1 MTGKVQCFVA
11 STKEGQNLNGVVM
24 EGAERVIKYH
34 RASVLLN

>member
-11 STKEGQNLNGVVM
+11 STEEGQNLSGVA
-24 EGAERVIKYH
+24 GAERVIKYH

>member
-11 STKEGQNLNGVVM
+11 STEDGQNLNGVAV

>member
-1 MTGKVQCFVA
+1 MTGKAQCFVS
-11 STKEGQNLNGVVM
+11 STEEGQNLNGVVI